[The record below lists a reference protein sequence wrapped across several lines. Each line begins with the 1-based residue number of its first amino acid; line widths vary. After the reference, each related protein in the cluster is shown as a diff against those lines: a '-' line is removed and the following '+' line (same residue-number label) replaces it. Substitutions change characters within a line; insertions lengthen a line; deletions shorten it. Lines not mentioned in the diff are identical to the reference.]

1 MLTSWPVGLPTK
13 FVIWYPCYA
22 PCFLSSNAHDQA
34 KNNVWQKDS
43 SPCIEPR
50 PSFCEGRLKS
60 STTMKNG
67 FCFMVQMSSWSANL
81 YENSPFSFGLCN
93 VLGSCTTNNN
103 YVYKEPSKMPLSS
116 CKDSWYMLNDTQA
129 Q

>member
-1 MLTSWPVGLPTK
+1 LAFALWSKYPHEAQTSMKIQG
-13 FVIWYPCYA
+13 
-22 PCFLSSNAHDQA
+22 
-34 KNNVWQKDS
+34 
-43 SPCIEPR
+43 IERGP
-50 PSFCEGRLKS
+50 
-60 STTMKNG
+60 
-67 FCFMVQMSSWSANL
+67 
-81 YENSPFSFGLCN
+81 PFSFGLCN